1 MHVSK
6 GGMFQAEVPGVMTYK
21 AGGGAKPLSTKLAVV
36 VLGGLSLSSERGH
49 GDGDR
54 RDGGARRRDSGE
66 ARKAGDSEGGGGVGG
81 RVRLGEQQVSKCLN
95 HGNPQCDARNR
106 RT

>member
-1 MHVSK
+1 MV
-6 GGMFQAEVPGVMTYK
+6 QAEVPDFMTYK
-21 AGGGAKPLSTKLAVV
+21 AGGGTKAPSTELAVA
-36 VLGGLSLSSERGH
+36 VLGGLSLPNKGGD

-54 RDGGARRRDSGE
+54 GDGGARRRDSE
-66 ARKAGDSEGGGGVGG
+66 GDGSVGGDGGGVGR